1 VDQSLSVQELA
12 GGMFPLVAPM
22 TGYSTAA
29 AGDVC
34 LIVLRSTSKN
44 DGGRP
49 AEHEH
54 TVHCRY
60 RPISRHRSTGIASL
74 YPSVV

>member
-1 VDQSLSVQELA
+1 VDQSLSAQELA

-34 LIVLRSTSKN
+34 LIVLRSTSKMTAVDQPN
-44 DGGRP
+44 TSTPFIAVIG
-49 AEHEH
+49 
-54 TVHCRY
+54 
-60 RPISRHRSTGIASL
+60 PISRHRSTGITSP